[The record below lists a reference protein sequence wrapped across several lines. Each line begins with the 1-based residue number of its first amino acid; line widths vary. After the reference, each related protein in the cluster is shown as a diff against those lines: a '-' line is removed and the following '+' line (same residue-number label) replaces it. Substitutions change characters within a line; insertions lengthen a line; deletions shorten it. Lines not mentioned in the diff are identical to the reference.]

1 MKKLNLWLLASF
13 FVAAFTLTACGSDD
27 DSGSPAP
34 TPTSVVGTWDAFIK
48 ASNPDDMAL
57 RYSHKLTY
65 VFKQDGTFKMRTAYG
80 SGNSS
85 DQFQAEETV
94 DFKGNYVA
102 ENGKLVFSNVTYVV
116 TMWDGSKDRGNMGN
130 GTPFNY
136 SLNGNTLTIGSD
148 DPNMVRFGHH
158 HILVGTLTK
167 SSGDIDDSENNPP
180 QVNEETIKGI
190 WDGSLEHDFAQGYYQ
205 RWRVQFDGKNYTSW
219 RTHQMVGTAS
229 QADLGLQTVGSKSQG
244 TWEYVDGALVLT
256 PEKMWDSYYQTAD
269 DYQTM
274 SNLRYVFNSYN
285 TETMEASPWYEFSE
299 LIIKSCVENEKKSGN
314 PQTYMYIKYWPVV
327 SLTAKE
333 LTVRINMDTFKLTKQ

>member
-1 MKKLNLWLLASF
+1 MKKLNLWLLASL
-13 FVAAFTLTACGSDD
+13 FVAAFTLCACGDDD

-65 VFKQDGTFKMRTAYG
+65 VFNQDGTFKIRTIYG
-80 SGNSS
+80 EGQSS
-85 DQFQAEETV
+85 EQFHGEETV
-94 DFKGNYVA
+94 VFS
-102 ENGKLVFSNVTYVV
+102 GKLI
-116 TMWDGSKDRGNMGN
+116 MWDKSKDRGDMGKDLIL
-130 GTPFNY
+130 NY
-136 SLNGNTLTIGSD
+136 SLSGNTLTIGSD
-148 DPNMVRFGHH
+148 DPNMVRFGYH

-167 SSGDIDDSENNPP
+167 SSGDIDDDKTPE
-180 QVNEETIKGI
+180 VTEAKLKGI
-190 WDGSLEHDFAQGYYQ
+190 WE

-219 RTHQMVGTAS
+219 RTHQMVGTTNNEDQS
-229 QADLGLQTVGSKSQG
+229 LQTVGSKSQG

>member
-1 MKKLNLWLLASF
+1 MKKLNLWLLASL
-13 FVAAFTLTACGSDD
+13 FVAAFTLCACGDDD

-65 VFKQDGTFKMRTAYG
+65 VFNQDGTFKIRTIYG
-80 SGNSS
+80 EGQSS
-85 DQFQAEETV
+85 EQFHGEETV
-94 DFKGNYVA
+94 VFSGKYVA
-102 ENGKLVFSNVTYVV
+102 NNGKLQFSDVTYLLI
-116 TMWDGSKDRGNMGN
+116 MWDKSKDRGDMGKDLIL
-130 GTPFNY
+130 NY
-136 SLNGNTLTIGSD
+136 SLSGNTLTIGSD
-148 DPNMVRFGHH
+148 DPNMVRFGYH

-167 SSGDIDDSENNPP
+167 SSGDIDDDKTP
-180 QVNEETIKGI
+180 
-190 WDGSLEHDFAQGYYQ
+190 
-205 RWRVQFDGKNYTSW
+205 GKNYTSW

>member
-1 MKKLNLWLLASF
+1 MKKLNLWLLASL
-13 FVAAFTLTACGSDD
+13 FVAAFTLTACGDDD

-65 VFKQDGTFKMRTAYG
+65 VFKQDGTFKIRTIYG
-80 SGNSS
+80 EGQSS
-85 DQFQAEETV
+85 EQFHGEETV
-94 DFKGNYVA
+94 VFSGKYVA
-102 ENGKLVFSNVTYVV
+102 NNGKLQFSDVTYLLI
-116 TMWDGSKDRGNMGN
+116 MWDKSKDRGDMGKDLVL
-130 GTPFNY
+130 NY
-136 SLNGNTLTIGSD
+136 SLSGNTLTIGSD
-148 DPNMVRFGHH
+148 DPNMVRFGYH

-167 SSGDIDDSENNPP
+167 SSGDIDDDKTPE
-180 QVNEETIKGI
+180 VTEAKLKGI
-190 WDGSLEHDFAQGYYQ
+190 LDGSLEHDFAQGYYQ

-219 RTHQMVGTAS
+219 RTHQMVGTTNNEDQS
-229 QADLGLQTVGSKSQG
+229 LQTVGSKSQG